1 MKIVSAYVVPGEYK
15 SGTTVVVVLTEDR
28 NGVVRAYGFDT
39 RTERI
44 VLETIVNSAGEA
56 GGLIGEIRGT
66 PPLTDTSPPRKPPQP
81 HGGHPR
87 IAAVARTVWAAYEQA
102 VREFQREGGAT
113 HGSHS

>member
-28 NGVVRAYGFDT
+28 NGVVRAHAIDS
-39 RTERI
+39 RSERI
-44 VLETIVNSAGEA
+44 VLETIVNSTAEA

-81 HGGHPR
+81 HGDHPR
-87 IAAVARTVWAAYEQA
+87 IKAAARTVWTAYEQA